1 MSLFTKTSGSG
12 RLRAAVSVFC
22 VLLVMFAGV
31 VQVTHTHLDRTPN
44 HANCSLCVA
53 AHLALGVA
61 HSPVPTPAASMAGA
75 VELAFIRSGIRSLS
89 VFALFTRP
97 PPVAAATA

>member
-1 MSLFTKTSGSG
+1 MSLLGRTSNSG
-12 RLRAAVSVFC
+12 RLRAAVAVLC

-31 VQVTHTHLDRTPN
+31 VQVTHAHIDRTAN

-61 HSPVPTPAASMAGA
+61 HSPVPAPVASMASA
-75 VELAFIRSGIRSLS
+75 VELAFSRSGLRSLS

-97 PPVAAATA
+97 PPAADAIA